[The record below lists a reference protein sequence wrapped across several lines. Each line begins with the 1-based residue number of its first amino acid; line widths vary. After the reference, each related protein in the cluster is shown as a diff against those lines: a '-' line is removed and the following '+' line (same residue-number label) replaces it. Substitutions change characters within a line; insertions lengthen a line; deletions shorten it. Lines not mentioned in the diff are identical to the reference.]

1 MRGKWWLALGAFFVF
16 AGVALGAFGAH
27 GLKTALGQWELPP
40 EEQERRLENWET
52 AARYQMVHALALVC
66 VGILAAGQPRRT
78 FDAAAAAFC
87 GGVVIFSG
95 GLYTYVL
102 TGDRVWAMIVP
113 LGGVLLLAGWG
124 ALVIGSLRI
133 KRPDKEAPERHAPD
147 GRH

>member
-1 MRGKWWLALGAFFVF
+1 MRGKWWLAVGAFFGF

-27 GLKTALGQWELPP
+27 GLKTALRQGQLAP
-40 EEQERRLENWET
+40 EEQEKRLENWET

-66 VGILAAGQPRRT
+66 VGIVAAGQPRRL

-102 TGDRVWAMIVP
+102 TGARIWAMIVP

-124 ALVIGSLRI
+124 GLAIGCLLGGHPTDVRQV
-133 KRPDKEAPERHAPD
+133 RE
-147 GRH
+147 

>member
-1 MRGKWWLALGAFFVF
+1 MRGRWWLVAGAFFGF

-27 GLKTALGQWELPP
+27 GLKTSLRQSQLAP

-66 VGILAAGQPRRT
+66 VGIIAVSRPRRT
-78 FDAAAAAFC
+78 FDVAAVAFC

-102 TGDRVWAMIVP
+102 TGAKVWAMIVP
-113 LGGVLLLAGWG
+113 LGGVLLLAGWVG
-124 ALVIGSLRI
+124 LMIGCLGIQNS
-133 KRPDKEAPERHAPD
+133 D
-147 GRH
+147 

>member
-1 MRGKWWLALGAFFVF
+1 MRGKWWLAWGAFFGF

-27 GLKTALGQWELPP
+27 GLKTALRQGPLPP

-52 AARYQMVHALALVC
+52 AARYQLVHALALVC
-66 VGILAAGQPRRT
+66 VGILVSGGPRRA
-78 FDAAAAAFC
+78 FDAAAVAFG

-113 LGGVLLLAGWG
+113 LGGVLLLSGWG
-124 ALVIGSLRI
+124 VLVIGCMRLKS
-133 KRPDKEAPERHAPD
+133 PDNKAPERHAPD
-147 GRH
+147 GRL